1 MKKREQE
8 PQTLTGPQVLEKLK
22 TGREKGLTPAQVQ
35 QRQAVWGKNELEG
48 ARKEGLLRRFF
59 RQFADFMILVLLAA
73 ALISGGVSLWQ
84 GEGLSPDP
92 LIILGIVTCNALIGT
107 VQESRAEKA
116 IDALKK
122 LSAPKARVRRGGQVG
137 VVDASELVPGD
148 ILLLKAGDIV
158 PADGRLLLENGMKT
172 DESALTGESVPVP
185 KNAEQLASQ
194 GAPPAECTN
203 MAYAGTSVVA
213 GDG

>member
-84 GEGLSPDP
+84 GEGLSPRPTHYFGD
-92 LIILGIVTCNALIGT
+92 CHM
-107 VQESRAEKA
+107 QRAHRHRAGK
-116 IDALKK
+116 
-122 LSAPKARVRRGGQVG
+122 
-137 VVDASELVPGD
+137 PGR
-148 ILLLKAGDIV
+148 KGH
-158 PADGRLLLENGMKT
+158 
-172 DESALTGESVPVP
+172 
-185 KNAEQLASQ
+185 
-194 GAPPAECTN
+194 
-203 MAYAGTSVVA
+203 
-213 GDG
+213 